1 MQLDGVIPVFCLE
14 DSKNPKGL
22 KDGSEGHRLVEKT
35 GPKDTVWLL
44 LIGRFPPEVDSGGHM
59 WRGSPVLLRYA
70 MEALVSLVDY
80 LSYFDYIK
88 WSLLPYCVT

>member
-44 LIGRFPPEVDSGGHM
+44 LIGRLPPKVD
-59 WRGSPVLLRYA
+59 R
-70 MEALVSLVDY
+70 EY
-80 LSYFDYIK
+80 LSGWVSVRSTGTAQNNRRK
-88 WSLLPYCVT
+88 SK

>member
-44 LIGRFPPEVDSGGHM
+44 LIGRLPPKVD
-59 WRGSPVLLRYA
+59 R
-70 MEALVSLVDY
+70 EY
-80 LSYFDYIK
+80 LSEWVSVRSIGTAQNNRIK
-88 WSLLPYCVT
+88 SK